1 MLEKSFAIQNFISKE
16 EIKILLDFYSTLP
29 KTLNTGREKN
39 AYTTGF
45 PIDTMPLQELRPR
58 LEAIFGKFN
67 VTVSMFLEEFVPW
80 TVHSDFFKNDANP
93 YYAVLIP
100 LKFDNKETHTVVFN
114 ELGNDKDWNTK
125 LLIDKNY
132 PYTSRELELLS
143 HVKSSIL
150 SKLSL
155 HGFYKWIPGEMI
167 AWDRDLLHTSDNF
180 LLGGM
185 EQKTA
190 LVMFLNRDE

>member
-1 MLEKSFAIQNFISKE
+1 MLEKSFSVKNFINKE

-29 KTLNTGREKN
+29 KTFNSGKEKN

-45 PIDTMPLQELRPR
+45 PIDTMPLQEFRTR
-58 LEAIFGKFN
+58 LEDVFGKFN

-80 TVHSDFFKNDANP
+80 TVHSDFFKNDTNP
-93 YYAVLIP
+93 YFALLIP
-100 LKFDNKETHTVVFN
+100 LKFDDKETHTVVFN
-114 ELGNDKDWNTK
+114 ELGNHKDWRSN
-125 LLIDKNY
+125 LRIDKNY
-132 PYTSRELELLS
+132 PYTRRELELLS
-143 HVKSSIL
+143 HVDSSIL

-155 HGFYKWIPGEMI
+155 HRFYKWRPGELI
-167 AWDRDLLHTSDNF
+167 AWDRNLLHTSDNF

-185 EQKTA
+185 EHKTA

>member
-1 MLEKSFAIQNFISKE
+1 MLEKSFSIKELIKE
-16 EIKILLDFYSTLP
+16 EQIKILLDFYSTLP
-29 KTLNTGREKN
+29 KTLNTGGSKQ

-45 PIDTMPLQELRPR
+45 PIDTMPLQELMTR

-93 YYAVLIP
+93 YYAILVP

-114 ELGNDKDWNTK
+114 ELGTEKDWKTK
-125 LLIDKNY
+125 LLIEKNY
-132 PYTSRELELLS
+132 PYTRKELELLS
-143 HVKSSIL
+143 HVEPSML

-155 HGFYKWIPGEMI
+155 HRFYKWRPGDLI
-167 AWDRDLLHTSDNF
+167 AWDRNLLHASDNF